1 MKTGR
6 LYLKFFLTF
15 VAILLVTEMLIFSFF
30 HFVIGKNMDE
40 RIARINRYTLSNLI
54 EDRFSR
60 SPGIPV
66 EQNLE
71 LRKLI
76 NELGSVY
83 NARLWITQG
92 NHTICSSFNATF
104 GPQMRKPGGRLY
116 DYQVKGH
123 KPGKMLFSAQICL
136 PGGKMGMLHMS
147 LKEPHRGP
155 HDITFALG
163 LAGIGVLI
171 AIMLFPLY
179 WFISKPLLELKSA
192 AMGIAGGNLSA
203 RANIKSNDE
212 IGELAGAFNKMADN
226 VERMV
231 NSTRELTANISHEL
245 RSPLTRIRVAEE
257 LLEEKLGQPENARRY
272 LESIKEETDEID
284 RLIGD
289 ILSLSK
295 LDMNATKSQRA
306 DFDIRSMLK
315 EIIGRWGASAMHV
328 GIGLDFNDPDKPILI
343 NAIQEDIGRALDN
356 LIANSI
362 KFSDGK
368 GLVTIRLEANAG
380 KLLIKIRNT
389 CEKLSNDELGKIFEP
404 FYRVPGSTPQG
415 TGLGLTIARKI
426 AENSGGSLDASLW
439 ESGLEMSFCL
449 PFSSRV

>member
-1 MKTGR
+1 MKNGR

-15 VAILLVTEMLIFSFF
+15 IAILLVTEMLIFSFF
-30 HFVIGKNMDE
+30 HFVIGRNMDE
-40 RIARINRYTLSNLI
+40 RIANINRYTLSNLI
-54 EDRFSR
+54 GDKLAKHPEIQ
-60 SPGIPV
+60 P
-66 EQNLE
+66 EQNIE
-71 LRKLI
+71 LKKLVS
-76 NELGSVY
+76 ELGRVY

-92 NHTICSSFNATF
+92 NHTICSSFNASY
-104 GPQMRKPGGRLY
+104 GPPLRKPCGRR
-116 DYQVKGH
+116 DDCQVQGYR
-123 KPGKMLFSAQICL
+123 PGKMLFSAQINL

-147 LKEPHRGP
+147 LKEPQRGP

-163 LAGIGVLI
+163 LSGIGVLI

-179 WFISKPLLELKSA
+179 RFISKPLSELKAA
-192 AMGIAGGNLSA
+192 AMGIAGGNLST

-212 IGELAGAFNKMADN
+212 IGELASAFNKMADN

-284 RLIGD
+284 RLVGD
-289 ILSLSK
+289 ILRLSK
-295 LDMNATKSQRA
+295 LDMNAASTQRTR
-306 DFDIRSMLK
+306 FDIAGMLR
-315 EIIGRWGASAMHV
+315 ELVGRWNALAEHS
-328 GIGLDFNDPDKPILI
+328 GIPLDFIIPDCPVIVH
-343 NAIQEDIGRALDN
+343 AIKDDTSRALDN

-368 GLVTIRLEANAG
+368 SPVSIRLEMNAG
-380 KLLIKIRNT
+380 NLLISIRNT
-389 CEKLSNDELGKIFEP
+389 CKLLSKEELGKIFEP
-404 FYRVPGSTPQG
+404 FYRVPGSTTQG

-426 AENSGGSLDASLW
+426 AENSGGSLNASLW
-439 ESGLEMSFCL
+439 ESGLEMLFSL
-449 PFSSRV
+449 PVAGKA

>member
-15 VAILLVTEMLIFSFF
+15 IAILLMTEMLIFSFF
-30 HFVIGKNMDE
+30 HFVIGRNMDE
-40 RIARINRYTLSNLI
+40 RIAKINRFTLSNLI

-66 EQNLE
+66 EQNVE
-71 LRKLI
+71 LKKLV
-76 NELGSVY
+76 NELGNVY

-92 NHTICSSFNATF
+92 NHTICSSFNASF
-104 GPQMRKPGGRLY
+104 GPQLRKPCGGR
-116 DYQVKGH
+116 DDCQGQVLR
-123 KPGKMLFSAQICL
+123 PGKMLFSAQINL

-147 LKEPHRGP
+147 LKDPHRGP

-163 LAGIGVLI
+163 LSAIGVLI

-179 WFISKPLLELKSA
+179 RFISKPLSELKAA
-192 AMGIAGGNLSA
+192 AMGIAGGNLST

-212 IGELAGAFNKMADN
+212 IGELANAFNKMADN

-289 ILSLSK
+289 ILRLSK
-295 LDMNATKSQRA
+295 LDMNATRTQRT
-306 DFDIRSMLK
+306 DFDITAMLQD
-315 EIIGRWGASAMHV
+315 IIGRWGASAGHAGV
-328 GIGLDFNDPDKPILI
+328 SIDLNVPDKPII
-343 NAIQEDIGRALDN
+343 VHAIQDDIGRALDN

-368 GLVTIRLEANAG
+368 DPVSIRLEVNAG
-380 KLLIKIRNT
+380 IIQISIRNT
-389 CEKLSNDELGKIFEP
+389 CAKLLNEELGKIFEP

-426 AENSGGSLDASLW
+426 AENSGGSLNASLW
-439 ESGLEMSFCL
+439 ESGLEMLFSL
-449 PFSSRV
+449 PFPGKA